1 MITHKAKA
9 SLAAALLTLAALPAQ
24 AQDWTG
30 AYVGASASSHSG
42 MTSDYNSGVTGGAF
56 ERSGSM
62 KGVFGGYRIQRGD
75 FVYGAELSHSTG
87 KLPLSVYEVNYTSD
101 YSTGIV
107 SVGYAVENVLFSAG
121 IGYFNGT
128 VIGNDITF
136 PEANISG
143 TVLRLGADVL
153 VTEKVTVGAA
163 ISRRTFG
170 KARYENSTFE
180 VAGDDTALEL
190 RVGYNF

>member
-42 MTSDYNSGVTGGAF
+42 MTTDYNNGVGTGAF
-56 ERSGSM
+56 ERSGTM
-62 KGVFGGYRIQRGD
+62 RGIFGGYRIQSGD
-75 FVYGAELSHSTG
+75 FVYGAELSRSTG
-87 KLPLSVYEVNYTSD
+87 KLPLTVYPVNYTSE
-101 YSTGIV
+101 YNTGIASIGY
-107 SVGYAVENVLFSAG
+107 SVDNLLLSAG

-143 TVLRLGADVL
+143 TVLRLGFDAL

-163 ISRRTFG
+163 VSRRTFG
-170 KARYENSTFE
+170 KARYADGTYE
-180 VAGDDTALEL
+180 VAGDDTAVEL